1 MVKDPSVEVMIVD
14 FEKKTGEERYI
25 PHP

>member
-1 MVKDPSVEVMIVD
+1 MVKDPSFEVMIVD